1 MSVKATCIDDRR
13 VVHLRIG
20 LNREN
25 IESILAGQVLILPR
39 SRGIQLSDESDIDI
53 VFAETD
59 EELRKKHLPPEVMA
73 AGGESRRVYRH
84 YRITP
89 DPEPET

>member
-1 MSVKATCIDDRR
+1 MSVRATCIDDRS

-25 IESILAGQVLILPR
+25 IETILAGGILTLPR
-39 SRGIQLSDESDIDI
+39 KRGIQLSDESDIDI

-59 EELRKKHLPPEVMA
+59 EELMKKHLPPQVMA
-73 AGGESRRVYRH
+73 ASGESRRVYRH
-84 YRITP
+84 YCITSNP
-89 DPEPET
+89 DPKT